1 MNQLTNI
8 QQTMS
13 SREIAELTGKRH
25 DHVLRDID
33 TLNANYEKL
42 SFPKVGEGYYTLPST
57 GSQQHRCYE
66 LTKMQTIDLMTGYNI
81 ELRIKINRRWE
92 ELESNQKVIDFSNP
106 NTVLQLAQNWADE
119 QAKRI
124 EAETKL
130 KEQAP
135 QVAFAMAMI
144 GSTST
149 CLIGQLAK
157 IITQNGYEIG
167 EKRLFAYLRDK
178 GYLGKSGEN
187 YNIPS
192 QRYIEQGLFEIKKGS
207 RTGNGGIL
215 ITTQTPKVTGKGQQY
230 FINHFLNN
238 QIPA

>member
-13 SREIAELTGKRH
+13 SREIAELTGKNH
-25 DHVLRDID
+25 QHVLRDID
-33 TLNANYEKL
+33 KLNDNYEKL
-42 SFPKVGEGYYTLPST
+42 GMSKVGQGYYTLQTT
-57 GSQQHRCYE
+57 GQQQHRCYE

-92 ELESNQKVIDFSNP
+92 ELESQKASIDFSNP

-144 GSTST
+144 GSTSS

-167 EKRLFAYLRDK
+167 EKRLFSYLREK

-187 YNIPS
+187 YNLPA
-192 QRYIEQGLFEIKKGS
+192 QRFIEQGLFDIKKGT

-215 ITTQTPKVTGKGQQY
+215 VTTQTPKVTGKGQQY
-230 FINHFLNN
+230 FINHF
-238 QIPA
+238 ISKEVA

>member
-13 SREIAELTGKRH
+13 SREIAELTGK
-25 DHVLRDID
+25 DHRNVLRDCD
-33 TLNANYEKL
+33 NLNQNYESL
-42 SFPKVGEGYYTLPST
+42 SLLKIEQGHYIAENGQKY
-57 GSQQHRCYE
+57 RCYE

-92 ELESNQKVIDFSNP
+92 ELESNQKAIDFSNP

-238 QIPA
+238 QISA

>member
-13 SREIAELTGKRH
+13 SREIAELTGKNH
-25 DHVLRDID
+25 QHVLRDID
-33 TLNANYEKL
+33 KLNDNYEKL
-42 SFPKVGEGYYTLPST
+42 GMSKVGQGYYTLHTT
-57 GSQQHRCYE
+57 GQQKHRCYE

-92 ELESNQKVIDFSNP
+92 ELESQKASIDFSNP

-144 GSTST
+144 GSTSS

-167 EKRLFAYLRDK
+167 EKRLFSYLREK

-187 YNIPS
+187 YNLPA
-192 QRYIEQGLFEIKKGS
+192 QRFIEQGLFDIKKGT

-215 ITTQTPKVTGKGQQY
+215 VTTQTPKVTGKGQQY
-230 FINHFLNN
+230 FINHFLSKEV
-238 QIPA
+238 A

>member
-1 MNQLTNI
+1 MNQLSDI
-8 QQTMS
+8 KLTMS
-13 SREIAELTGKRH
+13 SREISELTGKEHRN
-25 DHVLRDID
+25 VLADCD
-33 TLNANYEKL
+33 KLNSQYVKMGLAEI
-42 SFPKVGEGYYTLPST
+42 SAGVYTLPST

-92 ELESNQKVIDFSNP
+92 ELESNQKAIDFSNP

-144 GSTST
+144 GSTSS

-167 EKRLFAYLRDK
+167 EKRLFSYLREK

-187 YNIPS
+187 YNLPA
-192 QRYIEQGLFEIKKGS
+192 QRFIEQGLFDIKKGT

-215 ITTQTPKVTGKGQQY
+215 VTTQTPKVTGKGQQY
-230 FINHFLNN
+230 FINHFLSKEV
-238 QIPA
+238 A